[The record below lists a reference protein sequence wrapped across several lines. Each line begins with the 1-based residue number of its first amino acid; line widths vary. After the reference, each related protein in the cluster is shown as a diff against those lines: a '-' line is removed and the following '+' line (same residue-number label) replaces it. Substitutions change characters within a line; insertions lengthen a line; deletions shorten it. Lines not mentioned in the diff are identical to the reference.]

1 MLLVDFSN
9 SNTYLRLLCSIIY
22 FCSLLFHYEALIY
35 RRVQSSKVHR
45 IGLHS
50 FSLSRHIYTSH
61 FSRQQTFVFGGG
73 NIRADNI
80 PKLLKLIETSEKGL
94 LKDSNDEIIKIINS
108 IETKNAQFI
117 ENDGLLLSKID
128 GDWELLWTTEKE
140 TLFFIQNGLFGNAV
154 SGIVQSIDFKNEALN
169 NLIKFKNGRE
179 FSVKG
184 KINVDLKERK
194 RVNFKFTS
202 ASLLVPPFP
211 KLSIPPIG
219 KGWFDNVYVNDIYR
233 LSKDIRGD
241 YLVSKKI

>member
-1 MLLVDFSN
+1 MVLQ
-9 SNTYLRLLCSIIY
+9 
-22 FCSLLFHYEALIY
+22 ALIY
-35 RRVQSSKVHR
+35 RRVQPSKVK
-45 IGLHS
+45 HS
-50 FSLSRHIYTSH
+50 FSLSRHISTSH
-61 FSRQQTFVFGGG
+61 SSRQQTFVFGGG

-80 PKLLKLIETSEKGL
+80 PRLLKLIETSEKGL

-108 IETKNAQFI
+108 IGTKNAQFI
-117 ENDGLLLSKID
+117 DNDVLLLNKID

-154 SGIVQSIDFKNEALN
+154 SGIVQSIDVKNEALN
-169 NLIKFKNGRE
+169 NLIKFKNGSE

-219 KGWFDNVYVNDIYR
+219 KGWFDNVYVNDFYR

-241 YLVSKKI
+241 YLVSKKML